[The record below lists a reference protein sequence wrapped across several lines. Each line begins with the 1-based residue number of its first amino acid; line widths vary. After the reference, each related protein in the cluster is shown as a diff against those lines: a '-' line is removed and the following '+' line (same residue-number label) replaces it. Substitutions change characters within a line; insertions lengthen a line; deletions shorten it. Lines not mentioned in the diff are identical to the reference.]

1 MVGTLA
7 TVGAISVTAAGSALA
22 ASGIVMF
29 AKPSKLSGK
38 ETSSEKPSWFNENM
52 LDHNLSA
59 QENAKNILNS
69 KYGTRT
75 WPKGPTSEFN
85 RLVKWIHRYLK
96 YYKRW

>member
-7 TVGAISVTAAGSALA
+7 TVGAISVTAAGSALV

-75 WPKGPTSEFN
+75 WPKGSKSEFN
-85 RLVKWIHRYLK
+85 QIVKWIHRYLK

>member
-38 ETSSEKPSWFNENM
+38 TENM
-52 LDHNLSA
+52 LDPNLSA
-59 QENAKNILNS
+59 QQNAKNILL
-69 KYGTRT
+69 RD
-75 WPKGPTSEFN
+75 
-85 RLVKWIHRYLK
+85 
-96 YYKRW
+96 

>member
-38 ETSSEKPSWFNENM
+38 KTSSNKPSWVTENM
-52 LDHNLSA
+52 LDPNLSA
-59 QENAKNILNS
+59 QQNAKNASTNFV
-69 KYGTRT
+69 T
-75 WPKGPTSEFN
+75 
-85 RLVKWIHRYLK
+85 
-96 YYKRW
+96 YKRKTQTAQA